1 MTRSEFI
8 QKAAIAMAGNGNFT
22 SSDCTLYSRSILH
35 CAVMLYNEVEKET
48 YFQDDEVEEDK
59 SLLTQL
65 SDIAYHLEGIKKA
78 MEAPNGGE
86 LSTFQEMVNQLDR
99 LTTKVADKMGSCL
112 CGIEDMIG
120 EKGSAL
126 IEQLDD
132 IRKGT
137 DCIGEPVENEYVEGI
152 AGDLTLIKNAL
163 EDIRDSVA
171 DE

>member
-22 SSDCTLYSRSILH
+22 SSDCTLYSWSILH

-86 LSTFQEMVNQLDR
+86 LSTFQELIMQMISLGDR
-99 LTTKVADKMGSCL
+99 LKA
-112 CGIEDMIG
+112 IEG
-120 EKGSAL
+120 EIFNTNEK
-126 IEQLDD
+126 LDD
-132 IRKGT
+132 ICMGT
-137 DCIGEPVENEYVEGI
+137 DCIGEPVENEYIEGI

>member
-35 CAVMLYNEVEKET
+35 CAVMLYNEVENET
-48 YFQDDEVEEDK
+48 YFQDDEDEEDK

-65 SDIAYHLEGIKKA
+65 SDIAYHLECIKKA

-86 LSTFQEMVNQLDR
+86 LSTFQELIMQMISLGDR
-99 LTTKVADKMGSCL
+99 LKA
-112 CGIEDMIG
+112 IEG
-120 EKGSAL
+120 EIFNTNEK
-126 IEQLDD
+126 LDD
-132 IRKGT
+132 ICKGT
-137 DCIGEPVENEYVEGI
+137 DCIGEPIESVHMESI
-152 AGDLTLIKNAL
+152 AGDLTQIKNAL
-163 EDIRDSVA
+163 GDIRDSVA